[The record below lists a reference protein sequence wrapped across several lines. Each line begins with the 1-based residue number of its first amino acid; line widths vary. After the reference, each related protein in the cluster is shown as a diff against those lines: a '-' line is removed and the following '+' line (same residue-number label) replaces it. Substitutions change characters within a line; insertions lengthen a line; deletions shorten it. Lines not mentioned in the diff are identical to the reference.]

1 MEGSLTYSSIRVLV
15 LVRVLVLYSMRNETH
30 HSRTHYRSKNRHY
43 RTGRRVPKCS
53 RNLHRT
59 LRDYLVLLGE
69 RAMRAC
75 VSLKGTRFGE
85 KKCNIYVYLQDPN

>member
-1 MEGSLTYSSIRVLV
+1 MTYSSIRV
-15 LVRVLVLYSMRNETH
+15 RVLYSMRNVEIQLH
-30 HSRTHYRSKNRHY
+30 THYRSIHRLV

-85 KKCNIYVYLQDPN
+85 KKCNIYVYLQDPS

>member
-1 MEGSLTYSSIRVLV
+1 MEGSWTYSSI
-15 LVRVLVLYSMRNETH
+15 RVLVLYSMRNETH
-30 HSRTHYRSKNRHY
+30 HSRTHYRSKNRQG

-85 KKCNIYVYLQDPN
+85 KKFNIYVYLQDPS

>member
-1 MEGSLTYSSIRVLV
+1 MEGSLTYSSI
-15 LVRVLVLYSMRNETH
+15 RVLVLYSMRNETH
-30 HSRTHYRSKNRHY
+30 HSRTHYRSKNRLV

-69 RAMRAC
+69 RAIRAC

-85 KKCNIYVYLQDPN
+85 NKVQYLCVPPGPQLKNVCG